1 MLRFILPL
9 ASVVLLSSACV
20 PSFLNKYRQEEV
32 RNSQSKGS
40 AQASSSTNGRRLAP
54 AITQVGEGV
63 FRVPTT
69 YDKAWDSLVDVL
81 LRNYNLQ
88 IAERSTGLITTE
100 WDSYYL
106 DGKVHR
112 NKVSIRLKRI
122 GNQGVE
128 LTLHNNVEVLSR
140 LSDGVSDVWLPSER
154 TKPEIGRII
163 QNLAI
168 QTNQPKPSLTAEYQ
182 PTGEAPKPST
192 QQ

>member
-1 MLRFILPL
+1 MLRYAFSFAAIAFLG
-9 ASVVLLSSACV
+9 SSCA
-20 PSFLNKYRQEEV
+20 PAFLNKYRQEEI
-32 RNSQSKGS
+32 RNSQNKAATQP
-40 AQASSSTNGRRLAP
+40 AQAAGGRRLSP

-63 FRVPTT
+63 FRVPMT
-69 YDKAWDSLVDVL
+69 YDRAWDALVDVL

-88 IAERSTGLITTE
+88 IAERNTGLLTTE

-106 DGKVHR
+106 EGKVHR

-168 QTNQPKPSLTAEYQ
+168 QTNQPKPTLTAEYQ
-182 PTGEAPKPST
+182 PTGEAPKPSN